1 MVIPLISLILLC
13 PLAAFAIFGL
23 LSLAKLRFPR
33 QDYLSTAAMLIGLVC
48 SLLLLQEVVPEP
60 APHTVEW
67 ISLGSVTFSMGF
79 YLDSVTAI
87 MLIVVTLVSS
97 LVHIFS
103 IGYMHGDAR
112 YPRFFAFLSLFSFSM
127 LFLVV
132 SDNLLG
138 IYIGWELV
146 GLCSYLL
153 IGFWFEKD
161 SAANACK
168 KAFLTTRVGDI
179 GMFIGMMMLFT
190 KFRTLSL
197 YGEGGIFAL
206 AASLTTGDMVWL
218 SIAGVLIFCGAIGKS
233 AQVPLHTW
241 LPDAMEGPT
250 PVSALIHA
258 ATMVAAGVYLTARM
272 FPILTETSSLV
283 IAYVGGIT
291 ALIAATIAIVRFD
304 IKRVL
309 AYSTISQLGY
319 MMLGIGAGSYVAG
332 LFHLTTHAF
341 FKALLFLG
349 SGSVI
354 HAFHAM
360 HAHHSGDEHASHDSG
375 HEHGD
380 HGVADGVAG
389 APQSGETTLS
399 GSDIP
404 ADQDM
409 RNMGG
414 LRRKMPIT
422 FATMLIAT
430 LSISGVPFIFSGF
443 WSKDAILGGVL
454 ERAME
459 WGSVHHYILFGI
471 ALFAAGITAFYMFRL
486 IFMTFFGEP
495 RNQEMHDMAHES
507 PKVMTVPLIVLAL
520 LSFPVVNILWFNDA
534 YVTPPAQ
541 PHLHAP
547 QHAGIIDD
555 SIVTETQQREK
566 VAGAPQSGE
575 TTLFAFGFSK
585 APTSFFGISE
595 AVAAEEGEHD
605 THAEEGHHSPA
616 HKIAMVLSIC
626 VAGLGILFSWLFY
639 HKRTLS
645 AESVATSFRPLYNLF
660 WHKYYFDEFY
670 NGVLVALTV
679 WKARLFAQFDGS
691 VVDGIVNGVGRLTRD
706 ILAAF
711 IGFFDNRVVDGTVN
725 RVAQVTWAVG
735 GRIRRI
741 QTGAIQTYLFV
752 VLAGIVLLILIFRA
766 L

>member
-1 MVIPLISLILLC
+1 MVVPLISIILLC

-23 LSLAKLRFPR
+23 LGLANKRFPR
-33 QDYLSTAAMLIGLVC
+33 QDYLSTAAMLIALAC
-48 SLLLLQEVVPEP
+48 SFLLLREVVPSPE
-60 APHTVEW
+60 AHTVDW
-67 ISLGSVTFSMGF
+67 LSLGGVTFSMGF
-79 YLDSVTAI
+79 YLDSVTVI

-103 IGYMHGDAR
+103 MGYMHGDPR
-112 YPRFFAFLSLFSFSM
+112 YPRFFAYLSLFSFSM

-168 KAFLTTRVGDI
+168 KAFLTTRVGDV

-197 YGEGGIFAL
+197 YGEGGIFSL
-206 AASLTTGDMVWL
+206 AAAQLTTGDMVWL

-233 AQVPLHTW
+233 AQMPLHTW

-291 ALIAATIAIVRFD
+291 ALVAATIAIVRFD

-319 MMLGIGAGSYVAG
+319 MMLAIGAGSYVAG

-360 HAHHSGDEHASHDSG
+360 HHAHDDAHEHAHNDNNT
-375 HEHGD
+375 HEHE
-380 HGVADGVAG
+380 H
-389 APQSGETTLS
+389 SEEHIL
-399 GSDIP
+399 GSEIP
-404 ADQDM
+404 PDQDM

-414 LRRKMPIT
+414 LRHKMPIT
-422 FATMLIAT
+422 FITMLIAT

-443 WSKDAILGGVL
+443 WSKDKILAGVL
-454 ERAME
+454 GRAME
-459 WGSVHHYILFGI
+459 WNSAHHYILFII
-471 ALFAAGITAFYMFRL
+471 ALSAAGITAFYMFRL

-507 PKVMTVPLIVLAL
+507 PRSMTVPLIVLAI
-520 LSFPVVNILWFNDA
+520 LSFPIVNTLWFNKD
-534 YVTPPAQ
+534 YVKPPPQ

-547 QHAGIIDD
+547 QHAYISPDGNTGGKGYTV
-555 SIVTETQQREK
+555 S
-566 VAGAPQSGE
+566 
-575 TTLFAFGFSK
+575 LFGV
-585 APTSFFGISE
+585 SE
-595 AVAAEEGEHD
+595 AVAAEEEGGHSTD
-605 THAEEGHHSPA
+605 GTHGDDGHHGHGPA
-616 HKIAMVLSIC
+616 HTIAMVLSII
-626 VAGLGILFSWLFY
+626 VAGLGISLSWLFY
-639 HKRTLS
+639 HRRTLS
-645 AESVATSFRPLYNLF
+645 AESVATTCRPLYNLF

-670 NGVLVALTV
+670 DGVLVALTV

-691 VVDGIVNGVGRLTRD
+691 VVDGIVNGVGFVTRD
-706 ILAAF
+706 LLAAF
-711 IGFFDNRVVDGTVN
+711 TGAFDNRVVDGIVN
-725 RVAQVTWAVG
+725 RVAQVTWAIG

-752 VLAGIVLLILIFRA
+752 VLAGIVLIILIFRA

>member
-1 MVIPLISLILLC
+1 MTVPLISILLLC

-23 LSLAKLRFPR
+23 MSLAKRRVPR
-33 QDYLSTAAMLIGLVC
+33 QDYISTAAMLIALVC
-48 SLLLLQEVVPEP
+48 SLLLWQQVIPEP
-60 APHTVEW
+60 EAHTVEW
-67 ISLGSVTFSMGF
+67 ISIGQVNFSMGF
-79 YLDSVTAI
+79 YFDSVTAI

-103 IGYMHGDAR
+103 MGYMHGDPR
-112 YPRFFAFLSLFSFSM
+112 YPRFFAYLSLFSFSM

-190 KFRTLSL
+190 KFNTLAL
-197 YGEGGIFAL
+197 HGDNGIFGL
-206 AASLTTGDMVWL
+206 AATQLTTADMVWL

-283 IAYVGGIT
+283 IAYIGGIT

-319 MMLGIGAGSYVAG
+319 MMLGIGVGSYVAG

-360 HAHHSGDEHASHDSG
+360 HAHNHNHEHEHAHNESA
-375 HEHGD
+375 HEHRD
-380 HGVADGVAG
+380 THEHNNHELAYEHGA
-389 APQSGETTLS
+389 
-399 GSDIP
+399 DIP
-404 ADQDM
+404 PDQDM

-414 LRRKMPIT
+414 LRHKMPIT
-422 FATMLIAT
+422 FVTMLIAT
-430 LSISGVPFIFSGF
+430 LSISGVPFLFSGF

-454 ERAME
+454 DRAMA
-459 WGSVHHYILFGI
+459 WNSVHHYILFGI

-495 RNQEMHDMAHES
+495 RNQQMHDMAHES
-507 PKVMTVPLIVLAL
+507 PKTMTVPLIVLAL
-520 LSFPVVNILWFNDA
+520 LSFPVVNTLWFNAD
-534 YVTPPAQ
+534 YVKVPPQ
-541 PHLHAP
+541 PHLHQPA
-547 QHAGIIDD
+547 HAHLHRIPTHENNTKG
-555 SIVTETQQREK
+555 T
-566 VAGAPQSGE
+566 
-575 TTLFAFGFSK
+575 FA
-585 APTSFFGISE
+585 FFGISE
-595 AVAAEEGEHD
+595 AVAAEEEGAHD
-605 THAEEGHHSPA
+605 THADNAHHGHSPA
-616 HKIAMVLSIC
+616 HTIAMVLSIC
-626 VAGLGILFSWLFY
+626 VAALGIFLSWLFY
-639 HKRTLS
+639 QKQRLS
-645 AESVATSFRPLYNLF
+645 AETVANTFRPVYNLF
-660 WHKYYFDEFY
+660 WNKYYFDEFY
-670 NGVLVALTV
+670 DGVLVALTV
-679 WKARLFAQFDGS
+679 WKSRLFAQFDGS
-691 VVDGIVNGVGRLTRD
+691 IVDGIVNGVGLVTRD

-711 IGFFDNRVVDGTVN
+711 TGFFDNRVVDGIVN
-725 RVAQVTWAVG
+725 RIAQVTWAVG

-741 QTGAIQTYLFV
+741 QTGAIQTYLIV
-752 VLAGIVLLILIFRA
+752 VLAGIVVLILVFRA

>member
-1 MVIPLISLILLC
+1 MVVPLISLILLC

-23 LSLAKLRFPR
+23 LGLANRRFPR
-33 QDYLSTAAMLIGLVC
+33 QDYLSTAAMLVGLAC
-48 SLLLLQEVVPEP
+48 SFLLLREVVPSPE
-60 APHTVEW
+60 AHTVNW
-67 ISLGSVTFSMGF
+67 ISLGGITFSMGF
-79 YLDSVTAI
+79 YLDSVTVI

-103 IGYMHGDAR
+103 MGYMHGDPR
-112 YPRFFAFLSLFSFSM
+112 YPRFFAYLSLFSFSM

-168 KAFLTTRVGDI
+168 KAFLTTRVGDV

-190 KFRTLSL
+190 KFKTLSL

-206 AASLTTGDMVWL
+206 AANLNTGDMVWL

-233 AQVPLHTW
+233 AQMPLHTW

-291 ALIAATIAIVRFD
+291 ALVAATIAIVRFD

-319 MMLGIGAGSYVAG
+319 MMLAIGAGSYVAG

-360 HAHHSGDEHASHDSG
+360 HAHAHDDEHDHA
-375 HEHGD
+375 HEHGED
-380 HGVADGVAG
+380 PDQGH
-389 APQSGETTLS
+389 SL
-399 GSDIP
+399 GSEIP
-404 ADQDM
+404 PDQDM

-414 LRRKMPIT
+414 LRHKMPIT
-422 FATMLIAT
+422 FITMLIAT

-443 WSKDAILGGVL
+443 WSKDAILAGVL
-454 ERAME
+454 GRAME
-459 WGSVHHYILFGI
+459 WSSVHHYILFI
-471 ALFAAGITAFYMFRL
+471 MALSAAGITAFYMFRL

-495 RNQEMHDMAHES
+495 RNQEMHNMAHES
-507 PKVMTVPLIVLAL
+507 PKSMTVPLLILAALSLPIV
-520 LSFPVVNILWFNDA
+520 NTLWFNSD
-534 YVTPPAQ
+534 YVKPPAQ

-547 QHAGIIDD
+547 QHAYLAPDSKTGEKGIAL
-555 SIVTETQQREK
+555 S
-566 VAGAPQSGE
+566 
-575 TTLFAFGFSK
+575 LFGV
-585 APTSFFGISE
+585 SE
-595 AVAAEEGEHD
+595 AVAAEEDGGHD
-605 THAEEGHHSPA
+605 THADAGHHGPA
-616 HKIAMVLSIC
+616 HTIAMILSIC
-626 VAGLGILFSWLFY
+626 VAGLGIFLSWLFY
-639 HKRTLS
+639 HRRTLS
-645 AESVATSFRPLYNLF
+645 AESVATTCRPVYNLF

-670 NGVLVALTV
+670 DGVLVALTV

-691 VVDGIVNGVGRLTRD
+691 VVDGIVNGVGVVTRD

-711 IGFFDNRVVDGTVN
+711 VGLFDNYVVDGMVN
-725 RVAQVTWAVG
+725 RVAKVTWALG

-752 VLAGIVLLILIFRA
+752 VTGRDCVVNLNFPGFVRKDFSWYCFTNCSRFLYP
-766 L
+766 

>member
-1 MVIPLISLILLC
+1 MIVSLISIILLC

-23 LSLAKLRFPR
+23 LGLANRRFPR
-33 QDYLSTAAMLIGLVC
+33 QDYLSTAAMLIALAC
-48 SLLLLQEVVPEP
+48 SFLLLREVVPSPE
-60 APHTVEW
+60 AHTVDW
-67 ISLGSVTFSMGF
+67 LSLGGITFSMGF
-79 YLDSVTAI
+79 YLDSVTVI

-103 IGYMHGDAR
+103 MGYMHGDPR
-112 YPRFFAFLSLFSFSM
+112 YPRFFAYLSLFSFSM

-168 KAFLTTRVGDI
+168 KAFLTTRVGDV

-190 KFRTLSL
+190 KFDTLSL
-197 YGEGGIFAL
+197 YGEGGIFAQ
-206 AASLTTGDMVWL
+206 AAAQLSTADMVWL

-233 AQVPLHTW
+233 AQMPLHTW

-291 ALIAATIAIVRFD
+291 ALVAATIAIVRFD

-319 MMLGIGAGSYVAG
+319 MMLAIGAGSYVAG

-360 HAHHSGDEHASHDSG
+360 HAHGHDEEHEHA
-375 HEHGD
+375 HEHE
-380 HGVADGVAG
+380 HNEAHI
-389 APQSGETTLS
+389 L
-399 GSDIP
+399 GSEIP
-404 ADQDM
+404 PDQDM

-414 LRRKMPIT
+414 LRHKMPIT
-422 FATMLIAT
+422 FVTMLIAT

-454 ERAME
+454 GRAME
-459 WGSVHHYILFGI
+459 WNSVHHYILFI
-471 ALFAAGITAFYMFRL
+471 MALSAAGITAFYMFRL

-507 PKVMTVPLIVLAL
+507 PKSMTVPLLILAA
-520 LSFPVVNILWFNDA
+520 LSLPVVNILWFNET
-534 YVTPPAQ
+534 YVKPPPQ

-547 QHAGIIDD
+547 QHAYVSPD
-555 SIVTETQQREK
+555 SNTGGKGYTV
-566 VAGAPQSGE
+566 S
-575 TTLFAFGFSK
+575 LFGV
-585 APTSFFGISE
+585 SE
-595 AVAAEEGEHD
+595 AAAAEEEGGHD
-605 THAEEGHHSPA
+605 TEGAHGDDGHHGHGPA
-616 HKIAMVLSIC
+616 HMIAMVLSIC
-626 VAGLGILFSWLFY
+626 VAGLGIFFSWLFY
-639 HKRTLS
+639 HRRTLS
-645 AESVATSFRPLYNLF
+645 AESVATTFRPIYNLF

-670 NGVLVALTV
+670 DGVLVALTV
-679 WKARLFAQFDGS
+679 WKSRLFAQFDGS
-691 VVDGIVNGVGRLTRD
+691 VVDGIVNGVGVGTRD
-706 ILAAF
+706 FLAAF
-711 IGFFDNRVVDGTVN
+711 VGLFDNRVVDGLVN

-735 GRIRRI
+735 GRVRRI

-752 VLAGIVLLILIFRA
+752 VLAGIVLLILIFRV

>member
-1 MVIPLISLILLC
+1 MVVPLISLILLC
-13 PLAAFAIFGL
+13 PLAAFAIFALLGL
-23 LSLAKLRFPR
+23 GNRSFPR

-48 SLLLLQEVVPEP
+48 SLLLLREVVPDP
-60 APHTVEW
+60 VPHTVKW
-67 ISLGSVTFSMGF
+67 ISLGGVTFSMGF
-79 YLDSVTAI
+79 YLDSVTVI

-103 IGYMHGDAR
+103 MGYMHGDPR
-112 YPRFFAFLSLFSFSM
+112 YPRFFAYLSLFSFSM

-161 SAANACK
+161 SAADACK
-168 KAFLTTRVGDI
+168 KAFLTTRVGDV
-179 GMFIGMMMLFT
+179 GMFIGIMMLFT
-190 KFRTLSL
+190 KFKTLSL
-197 YGEGGIFAL
+197 YGEGGIFTL
-206 AASLTTGDMVWL
+206 AASLNTGDMVWL

-283 IAYVGGIT
+283 IAYIGGIT

-309 AYSTISQLGY
+309 AYSTVSQLGY

-360 HAHHSGDEHASHDSG
+360 HAHGHDDEHDHAHDD
-375 HEHGD
+375 HDAHGNQD
-380 HGVADGVAG
+380 LVHAHG
-389 APQSGETTLS
+389 SE
-399 GSDIP
+399 IP
-404 ADQDM
+404 PDQDM

-414 LRRKMPIT
+414 LRHKMPIT
-422 FATMLIAT
+422 FVTMLIAT
-430 LSISGVPFIFSGF
+430 LSISGVPFVFSGF

-454 ERAME
+454 GRAME
-459 WGSVHHYILFGI
+459 WNSVHHYLLFTI
-471 ALFAAGITAFYMFRL
+471 ALCAAGITAFYMFRL

-507 PKVMTVPLIVLAL
+507 PKSMTVPLLILAVLSL
-520 LSFPVVNILWFNDA
+520 PIVNILWFNED
-534 YVTPPAQ
+534 YVKPPEQ

-547 QHAGIIDD
+547 QHAHVSPDSKTDKSGI
-555 SIVTETQQREK
+555 
-566 VAGAPQSGE
+566 
-575 TTLFAFGFSK
+575 TLSLFGV
-585 APTSFFGISE
+585 SE
-595 AVAAEEGEHD
+595 AVAAEESGHD
-605 THAEEGHHSPA
+605 THGTHADDGHHGHHGPA
-616 HKIAMVLSIC
+616 HAIAMVLSIL
-626 VAGLGILFSWLFY
+626 VAGLGILLSWMFY
-639 HKRTLS
+639 HRRSLS
-645 AESVATSFRPLYNLF
+645 AESVATTFRPLYNLF

-670 NGVLVALTV
+670 DGVLVALTV
-679 WKARLFAQFDGS
+679 WKARLFAQFDGTI
-691 VVDGIVNGVGRLTRD
+691 VDGIVNGVGTVTRD
-706 ILAAF
+706 FLAVF
-711 IGFFDNRVVDGTVN
+711 IGIFDNRVVDGLVN
-725 RVAQVTWAVG
+725 RVAEVTWAIG
-735 GRIRRI
+735 GRVRRI

-752 VLAGIVLLILIFRA
+752 VLAGIVLLILIFRV

>member
-1 MVIPLISLILLC
+1 MIVPLISIILLC

-23 LSLAKLRFPR
+23 LGLANRRFPR
-33 QDYLSTAAMLIGLVC
+33 QDYLSTAAMLIALAC
-48 SLLLLQEVVPEP
+48 SFLLLREVVPSPE
-60 APHTVEW
+60 AHTVDW
-67 ISLGSVTFSMGF
+67 LSLGGVTFSMGF
-79 YLDSVTAI
+79 YLDSVTVI

-103 IGYMHGDAR
+103 MGYMHGDPR
-112 YPRFFAFLSLFSFSM
+112 YPRFFAYLSLFSFSM

-168 KAFLTTRVGDI
+168 KAFLTTRVGDV
-179 GMFIGMMMLFT
+179 GMFIGMMMLF
-190 KFRTLSL
+190 KQFKTLSL
-197 YGEGGIFAL
+197 YGDGGIFTLITNPEYFIADT
-206 AASLTTGDMVWL
+206 SGIVWL

-233 AQVPLHTW
+233 AQMPLHTW

-291 ALIAATIAIVRFD
+291 ALVAATIAIVRFD

-319 MMLGIGAGSYVAG
+319 MMLAIGVGSYVAG

-360 HAHHSGDEHASHDSG
+360 HAHAHDDEHD
-375 HEHGD
+375 HEH
-380 HGVADGVAG
+380 ADGEEHILG
-389 APQSGETTLS
+389 AE
-399 GSDIP
+399 IP
-404 ADQDM
+404 PDQDM

-414 LRRKMPIT
+414 LRHKMPIT
-422 FATMLIAT
+422 FITMLIAT

-454 ERAME
+454 GRAME
-459 WGSVHHYILFGI
+459 WSSVHHYILFGM
-471 ALFAAGITAFYMFRL
+471 ALLAAGITAFYMFRL

-507 PKVMTVPLIVLAL
+507 PKSMTVPLLILAVLSL
-520 LSFPVVNILWFNDA
+520 PIVNILWFNED
-534 YVTPPAQ
+534 YVEPPPQ

-547 QHAGIIDD
+547 QHAYISPD
-555 SIVTETQQREK
+555 SNTGGKGYTV
-566 VAGAPQSGE
+566 S
-575 TTLFAFGFSK
+575 LFGV
-585 APTSFFGISE
+585 SE
-595 AVAAEEGEHD
+595 AVAAEEEGGHGTD
-605 THAEEGHHSPA
+605 GAHADDGHHGHHGPA
-616 HKIAMVLSIC
+616 HTIAMVLSIC
-626 VAGLGILFSWLFY
+626 VAGLGIFLSWLFY
-639 HKRTLS
+639 HRRTLS
-645 AESVATSFRPLYNLF
+645 AESVATTYRPLYNLF

-670 NGVLVALTV
+670 DGVLVALTV

-691 VVDGIVNGVGRLTRD
+691 VVDGIVNGVGFVTRD
-706 ILAAF
+706 LLAAF
-711 IGFFDNRVVDGTVN
+711 TGAFDNRVVDGIVN

>member
-1 MVIPLISLILLC
+1 MIVPLISIILLA
-13 PLAAFAIFGL
+13 PLTAFAIYAL
-23 LSLAKLRFPR
+23 LGLAKQGIPR
-33 QDYLSTAAMLIGLVC
+33 QDIISTIAMLVAFIC
-48 SLLLLQEVVPEP
+48 SILLLWQVVPNPEP
-60 APHTVEW
+60 LTIDW
-67 ISLGSVTFSMGF
+67 ISLGSITFSMGF
-79 YLDSVTAI
+79 YLDSVTVI
-87 MLIVVTLVSS
+87 MLLVVTLVSS

-103 IGYMHGDAR
+103 IGYMHGDPR

-168 KAFLTTRVGDI
+168 KAFLTTRVGDV
-179 GMFIGMMMLFT
+179 GMFVGMMMLFT
-190 KFRTLSL
+190 RFNTLSL
-197 YGEGGIFAL
+197 HDGANVGIFTL
-206 AASLTTGDMVWL
+206 VEGLSGTGDMIWL
-218 SIAGVLIFCGAIGKS
+218 SIAGILIFCGAVGKS

-272 FPILTETSSLV
+272 FPILTPSSSLV

-291 ALIAATIAIVRFD
+291 AIVAATIAIVRFD

-309 AYSTISQLGY
+309 AYSTVSQLGF
-319 MMLGIGAGSYVAG
+319 MMLAIGAGSYVAG

-360 HAHHSGDEHASHDSG
+360 HHSHHDEEHAEDGEHAHDDHSLV
-375 HEHGD
+375 HEHG
-380 HGVADGVAG
+380 
-389 APQSGETTLS
+389 SE
-399 GSDIP
+399 IP
-404 ADQDM
+404 PDQDM

-414 LRRKMPIT
+414 LRRKMPFT

-430 LSISGVPFIFSGF
+430 LSISGVPFLFSGF
-443 WSKDAILGGVL
+443 WSKDKILGGVL

-459 WGSVHHYILFGI
+459 WNSIHHYILFVV
-471 ALFAAGITAFYMFRL
+471 ALIAAGITAFYMFRL

-495 RNQEMHDMAHES
+495 KNQEMHEMAHES
-507 PKVMTVPLIVLAL
+507 PWVMIVPLLVLAV
-520 LSFPVVNILWFNDA
+520 LSFPVVNHIWFDKD
-534 YVTPPAQ
+534 YIIPPHQHHIHDPEHAQ
-541 PHLHAP
+541 VIPNSKT
-547 QHAGIIDD
+547 GN
-555 SIVTETQQREK
+555 TEF
-566 VAGAPQSGE
+566 S
-575 TTLFAFGFSK
+575 LAFLGV
-585 APTSFFGISE
+585 SE
-595 AVAAEEGEHD
+595 AVAAEGEEDGHSAD
-605 THAEEGHHSPA
+605 AHHAHSPA
-616 HKIAMVLSIC
+616 HTIAMILSII
-626 VAGLGILFSWLFY
+626 VAGLGILLSWLFY
-639 HKRTLS
+639 HKRRFS
-645 AESVATSFRPLYNLF
+645 AEAVSTTFRPVYNLF
-660 WHKYYFDEFY
+660 WNKYYFDEFY
-670 NGVLVALTV
+670 DGVLVALTV
-679 WKARLFAQFDGS
+679 WKSRLFAQFDGT
-691 VVDGIVNGVGRLTRD
+691 VVDGIVNGVSTVTRD
-706 ILAAF
+706 VFAAF
-711 IGFFDNRVVDGTVN
+711 TGFFDNSVVDGIVN
-725 RVAQVTWAVG
+725 RIAEVIWAFG
-735 GRIRRI
+735 GRIRRL

-752 VLAGIVLLILIFRA
+752 VVGGIVLIILIFRV

>member
-1 MVIPLISLILLC
+1 MVVLISIILLA
-13 PLAAFAIFGL
+13 PLTAFAVYALLGLANKGNPRQDVLSTFAMLAAFICSIL
-23 LSLAKLRFPR
+23 LFWQIDPKP
-33 QDYLSTAAMLIGLVC
+33 
-48 SLLLLQEVVPEP
+48 VPL
-60 APHTVEW
+60 TIDW
-67 ISLGSVTFSMGF
+67 ISLGSITFSMGF
-79 YLDSVTAI
+79 YLDSVTVI

-103 IGYMHGDAR
+103 MGYMHGDPR

-168 KAFLTTRVGDI
+168 KAFLTTRVGDV
-179 GMFIGMMMLFT
+179 GMFVGMMMLFT
-190 KFRTLSL
+190 KFKTLSL
-197 YGEGGIFAL
+197 YDGANAGIFTL
-206 AASLTTGDMVWL
+206 VEGLSGTGDMLWL
-218 SIAGVLIFCGAIGKS
+218 SVAGILIFCGAVGKS

-272 FPILTETSSLV
+272 FPILTTSSSLV

-291 ALIAATIAIVRFD
+291 AIVAATIAIVRFD

-309 AYSTISQLGY
+309 AYSTVSQLGF
-319 MMLGIGAGSYVAG
+319 MMLAIGAGSYVAG

-360 HAHHSGDEHASHDSG
+360 HTHHDEEHTDDANHEHDDHSLV
-375 HEHGD
+375 HEHG
-380 HGVADGVAG
+380 
-389 APQSGETTLS
+389 SE
-399 GSDIP
+399 IP
-404 ADQDM
+404 PDQDM

-414 LRRKMPIT
+414 LRRKMPFT
-422 FATMLIAT
+422 FITMLIAT

-443 WSKDAILGGVL
+443 WSKDKILGGVL

-459 WGSVHHYILFGI
+459 WNSIHHYILFVI
-471 ALFAAGITAFYMFRL
+471 ALIAAGITAFYMFRL

-495 RNQEMHDMAHES
+495 KNQEMHEMAHES
-507 PKVMTVPLIVLAL
+507 PWVMTVPLLVLAF
-520 LSFPVVNILWFNDA
+520 LSFPVVNHLWFNKDF
-534 YVTPPAQ
+534 VKPPMQ
-541 PHLHAP
+541 HHIHAP
-547 QHAGIIDD
+547 EHAQVLPD
-555 SIVTETQQREK
+555 SKTHNTEF
-566 VAGAPQSGE
+566 S
-575 TTLFAFGFSK
+575 LAFLGV
-585 APTSFFGISE
+585 SE
-595 AVAAEEGEHD
+595 ANAAEGEENGHD
-605 THAEEGHHSPA
+605 SAHGADGHHGHSPA
-616 HKIAMVLSIC
+616 HTIAMILSII
-626 VAGLGILFSWLFY
+626 VAGFGILLSWLFY
-639 HKRTLS
+639 HKRRLS
-645 AESVATSFRPLYNLF
+645 AEAVSTTFRPVYNLF
-660 WHKYYFDEFY
+660 WNKYYFDEFY
-670 NGVLVALTV
+670 DGVLVALTV
-679 WKARLFAQFDGS
+679 WKSRLYAQFDGS
-691 VVDGIVNGVGRLTRD
+691 VVDGIVNGVGTVTRD
-706 ILAAF
+706 VFAAF
-711 IGFFDNRVVDGTVN
+711 TGFFDNSVVDGIVN
-725 RVAQVTWAVG
+725 RIAEVTWTIG

-752 VLAGIVLLILIFRA
+752 VIGGIVLIILIFRV

>member
-1 MVIPLISLILLC
+1 MVVPLISIILLC

-23 LSLAKLRFPR
+23 LGLANKRFPR
-33 QDYLSTAAMLIGLVC
+33 QDYLSTAAMLIALAC
-48 SLLLLQEVVPEP
+48 SFLLLREVVPSPE
-60 APHTVEW
+60 AHTVDW
-67 ISLGSVTFSMGF
+67 LSLGGVTFSMGF
-79 YLDSVTAI
+79 YLDSVTVI

-103 IGYMHGDAR
+103 MGYMHGDPR
-112 YPRFFAFLSLFSFSM
+112 YPRFFAYLSLFSFSM

-168 KAFLTTRVGDI
+168 KAFLTTRVGDV
-179 GMFIGMMMLFT
+179 GMFIGMMMLF
-190 KFRTLSL
+190 KQFGTLSL
-197 YGEGGIFAL
+197 YGDAGIFAE
-206 AASLTTGDMVWL
+206 AADLNTGDMMWL

-233 AQVPLHTW
+233 AQMPLHTW

-291 ALIAATIAIVRFD
+291 ALVAATIAIVRFD

-319 MMLGIGAGSYVAG
+319 MMLAIGAGSYVAG

-360 HAHHSGDEHASHDSG
+360 HHAHDDEHEHAHE
-375 HEHGD
+375 HEHGEE
-380 HGVADGVAG
+380 HI
-389 APQSGETTLS
+389 L
-399 GSDIP
+399 GSEIP
-404 ADQDM
+404 PDQDM

-414 LRRKMPIT
+414 LRHKMPIT
-422 FATMLIAT
+422 FITMLIAT

-443 WSKDAILGGVL
+443 WSKDKILAGVL
-454 ERAME
+454 GRAME
-459 WGSVHHYILFGI
+459 WNSAHHYILFII
-471 ALFAAGITAFYMFRL
+471 ALSAAGITAFYMFRL

-507 PKVMTVPLIVLAL
+507 PRSMTVPLIVLAI
-520 LSFPVVNILWFNDA
+520 LSFPVVNTLWFNKD
-534 YVTPPAQ
+534 YVKPPPQ

-547 QHAGIIDD
+547 QHAYLSPDSKTGGHGIAL
-555 SIVTETQQREK
+555 S
-566 VAGAPQSGE
+566 
-575 TTLFAFGFSK
+575 LFGV
-585 APTSFFGISE
+585 SE
-595 AVAAEEGEHD
+595 AVAAEEEGGHGTD
-605 THAEEGHHSPA
+605 GTHADDGHHGHGPA
-616 HKIAMVLSIC
+616 HTIAMVLSII
-626 VAGLGILFSWLFY
+626 VAGLGILLSWLFY
-639 HKRTLS
+639 HRRTLS
-645 AESVATSFRPLYNLF
+645 PESVATTCRPLYNLF

-670 NGVLVALTV
+670 DGVLVALTV

-691 VVDGIVNGVGRLTRD
+691 VVDGIVNGVGFVTRD
-706 ILAAF
+706 LLAAF
-711 IGFFDNRVVDGTVN
+711 TGAFDNRVVDGIVN
-725 RVAQVTWAVG
+725 RVAQITWAVG

>member
-1 MVIPLISLILLC
+1 MVVSLISIILLC

-23 LSLAKLRFPR
+23 LGLANRRFPR
-33 QDYLSTAAMLIGLVC
+33 QDYLSTAAMLIALAC
-48 SLLLLQEVVPEP
+48 SFLLLREVVPSPE
-60 APHTVEW
+60 AHTVDW
-67 ISLGSVTFSMGF
+67 LSLGGVTFSMGF
-79 YLDSVTAI
+79 YLDSVTVI

-103 IGYMHGDAR
+103 MGYMHGDPR
-112 YPRFFAFLSLFSFSM
+112 YPRFFAYLSLFSFSM

-168 KAFLTTRVGDI
+168 KAFLTTRVGDV
-179 GMFIGMMMLFT
+179 GMFVGMMMLFT
-190 KFRTLSL
+190 KFKTLSL
-197 YGEGGIFAL
+197 YGEGGIFTLVANL
-206 AASLTTGDMVWL
+206 NTGDMVWL

-233 AQVPLHTW
+233 AQMPLHTW

-291 ALIAATIAIVRFD
+291 ALVAATIAIVRFD

-319 MMLGIGAGSYVAG
+319 MMLAIGAGSYVAG

-354 HAFHAM
+354 HTFHAM
-360 HAHHSGDEHASHDSG
+360 HAHAHDDEHDHSHAHGDDDTHAHE

-380 HGVADGVAG
+380 HDAHAHEHGEDSDSGHILG
-389 APQSGETTLS
+389 AE
-399 GSDIP
+399 IP
-404 ADQDM
+404 PDQDM

-414 LRRKMPIT
+414 LRHKMPIT
-422 FATMLIAT
+422 FITMLIAT

-454 ERAME
+454 GRAME
-459 WGSVHHYILFGI
+459 WNSVHHYILFI
-471 ALFAAGITAFYMFRL
+471 MALSAAGITAFYMFRL

-507 PKVMTVPLIVLAL
+507 PKSMTVPLLILAA
-520 LSFPVVNILWFNDA
+520 LSLPVVNILWFNEA
-534 YVTPPAQ
+534 YVKPPPQ

-547 QHAGIIDD
+547 QHAYVSPD
-555 SIVTETQQREK
+555 SNTDGKGYTV
-566 VAGAPQSGE
+566 S
-575 TTLFAFGFSK
+575 LFGV
-585 APTSFFGISE
+585 SE
-595 AVAAEEGEHD
+595 AVAAEEEGGHGTD
-605 THAEEGHHSPA
+605 STHADDGHHGHGPA
-616 HKIAMVLSIC
+616 HTIAMVLSIC
-626 VAGLGILFSWLFY
+626 VAGLGIFLSWLFY
-639 HKRTLS
+639 HRRTLS
-645 AESVATSFRPLYNLF
+645 AESVTTTFRPVYNLF

-670 NGVLVALTV
+670 DGVLVALTV

-691 VVDGIVNGVGRLTRD
+691 VVDGIVNGVGVVTRD

-711 IGFFDNRVVDGTVN
+711 VGLFDNRVVDGLVN

-752 VLAGIVLLILIFRA
+752 VLAGIVLLILIFRV

>member
-1 MVIPLISLILLC
+1 MVVPLISLILLC
-13 PLAAFAIFGL
+13 PLAAFAFFGL
-23 LSLAKLRFPR
+23 LGLANKRFPR
-33 QDYLSTAAMLIGLVC
+33 QDYLSTAAMLIALAC
-48 SLLLLQEVVPEP
+48 SFLLLREVVPKPE
-60 APHTVEW
+60 PHTVDW
-67 ISLGSVTFSMGF
+67 LSLGGVTFSMGF
-79 YLDSVTAI
+79 YLDSVTVI

-103 IGYMHGDAR
+103 MGYMHGDPR
-112 YPRFFAFLSLFSFSM
+112 YPRFFAYLSLFSFSM

-168 KAFLTTRVGDI
+168 KAFLTTRVGDV

-190 KFRTLSL
+190 KFQTLSL

-206 AASLTTGDMVWL
+206 AANLNTGDMVWL

-233 AQVPLHTW
+233 AQMPLHTW

-272 FPILTETSSLV
+272 FPILTGTSSLV

-291 ALIAATIAIVRFD
+291 ALVAATIAIVRFD

-319 MMLGIGAGSYVAG
+319 MMLAIGSGSYVAG

-360 HAHHSGDEHASHDSG
+360 HAHSHDDEHDHEHADGDNDAHA
-375 HEHGD
+375 HEHGEE
-380 HGVADGVAG
+380 HI
-389 APQSGETTLS
+389 L
-399 GSDIP
+399 GSEIP
-404 ADQDM
+404 PDQDM

-414 LRRKMPIT
+414 LRHKMPIT
-422 FATMLIAT
+422 FVTMLIAT

-454 ERAME
+454 GRAME
-459 WGSVHHYILFGI
+459 WNSVHHYILFGM

-495 RNQEMHDMAHES
+495 RNQEMHEMAHES
-507 PKVMTVPLIVLAL
+507 PRSMTVPLLILAA
-520 LSFPVVNILWFNDA
+520 LSLPVVNILWFNET
-534 YVTPPAQ
+534 YVKPPPQ

-547 QHAGIIDD
+547 QHAYLSPD
-555 SIVTETQQREK
+555 SNMGGK
-566 VAGAPQSGE
+566 GY
-575 TTLFAFGFSK
+575 TLSLFGV
-585 APTSFFGISE
+585 SE
-595 AVAAEEGEHD
+595 AVAAEEEGGHGTD
-605 THAEEGHHSPA
+605 GTHADDAHHGHGPA
-616 HKIAMVLSIC
+616 HTIAMVLSIC
-626 VAGLGILFSWLFY
+626 VAGLGIFLSWLFY
-639 HKRTLS
+639 HRRTLS
-645 AESVATSFRPLYNLF
+645 AESVATTFRPLYNLF

-670 NGVLVALTV
+670 DGVLVALTV
-679 WKARLFAQFDGS
+679 WKARLLAQFDSS
-691 VVDGIVNGVGRLTRD
+691 VVDGIVNGVGFVTRD
-706 ILAAF
+706 VLAAF
-711 IGFFDNRVVDGTVN
+711 TGAFDNRVVDGIVN

-752 VLAGIVLLILIFRA
+752 VLAGIVLLILIFRV

>member
-1 MVIPLISLILLC
+1 MVVPLISLILLC
-13 PLAAFAIFGL
+13 PLAAFAVFGL
-23 LSLAKLRFPR
+23 LGLANRRFPR
-33 QDYLSTAAMLIGLVC
+33 QDYLSTAAMLIALAC
-48 SLLLLQEVVPEP
+48 SFLLLREVVPEP
-60 APHTVEW
+60 EAHTVNW
-67 ISLGSVTFSMGF
+67 VSLGSVTFSMGF

-103 IGYMHGDAR
+103 MGYMHGDPR
-112 YPRFFAFLSLFSFSM
+112 YPRFFAYLSLFSFSM

-168 KAFLTTRVGDI
+168 KAFLTTRVGDV

-190 KFRTLSL
+190 KFQTLSL

-206 AASLTTGDMVWL
+206 AASQLTTGDMVWL

-233 AQVPLHTW
+233 AQMPLHTW

-291 ALIAATIAIVRFD
+291 ALVAATIAIVRFD

-319 MMLGIGAGSYVAG
+319 MMLAIGAGSYVAG

-360 HAHHSGDEHASHDSG
+360 HAHGHDDEHAQ
-375 HEHGD
+375 EHGED
-380 HGVADGVAG
+380 PDTEHV
-389 APQSGETTLS
+389 L
-399 GSDIP
+399 GSEIP

-414 LRRKMPIT
+414 LRHKMPIT
-422 FATMLIAT
+422 FITMLIAT

-443 WSKDAILGGVL
+443 WSKDAVLAGVL
-454 ERAME
+454 GRAME
-459 WGSVHHYILFGI
+459 WNSVHHYILFI
-471 ALFAAGITAFYMFRL
+471 MALSAAGITAFYMFRL

-507 PKVMTVPLIVLAL
+507 PLSMTVPLLILAALSLPIVNT
-520 LSFPVVNILWFNDA
+520 FWFNAD
-534 YVTPPAQ
+534 YVKPPQQ

-547 QHAGIIDD
+547 THA
-555 SIVTETQQREK
+555 Q
-566 VAGAPQSGE
+566 VAPDTKTGGTGFALS
-575 TTLFAFGFSK
+575 LFGV
-585 APTSFFGISE
+585 SE
-595 AVAAEEGEHD
+595 AVAAEEDAGHGTQD
-605 THAEEGHHSPA
+605 AHADDGHHGHGPA
-616 HKIAMVLSIC
+616 HTIAMILSIC
-626 VAGLGILFSWLFY
+626 VAGLGILLSWLFY
-639 HKRTLS
+639 HRRTLS
-645 AESVATSFRPLYNLF
+645 AESVATTFRPVYNLF

-670 NGVLVALTV
+670 DGVLVALTV
-679 WKARLFAQFDGS
+679 WKARLFAQFDGT
-691 VVDGIVNGVGRLTRD
+691 VVDGIVNGVGVVTRD

-711 IGFFDNRVVDGTVN
+711 TGAFDNRVVDGIVN

-766 L
+766 F

>member
-1 MVIPLISLILLC
+1 MVVSLISLILLC
-13 PLAAFAIFGL
+13 PLAAFAVFGL
-23 LSLAKLRFPR
+23 LGLGKRRFPR
-33 QDYLSTAAMLIGLVC
+33 QDYLSTAAMLVGFVC
-48 SLLLLQEVVPEP
+48 SLLLLREVVPNPES
-60 APHTVEW
+60 HTVKW
-67 ISLGSVTFSMGF
+67 LSLGSITFSMGF

-87 MLIVVTLVSS
+87 MLLVVTLVSS

-103 IGYMHGDAR
+103 MGYMHGDPR
-112 YPRFFAFLSLFSFSM
+112 YPRFFAYLSLFSFSM

-161 SAANACK
+161 SAADACK
-168 KAFLTTRVGDI
+168 KAFLTTRVGDV

-190 KFRTLSL
+190 KFQTLSL
-197 YGEGGIFAL
+197 YGEGGIFTL
-206 AASLTTGDMVWL
+206 AAGLNAGDMAWL

-283 IAYVGGIT
+283 IAYIGGIT
-291 ALIAATIAIVRFD
+291 ALVAATIAIVRFD

-309 AYSTISQLGY
+309 AYSTVSQLGY

-360 HAHHSGDEHASHDSG
+360 HAHAHGDDAHDQAHEEHDT
-375 HEHGD
+375 HEHD
-380 HGVADGVAG
+380 DLVHAHG
-389 APQSGETTLS
+389 SE
-399 GSDIP
+399 IP
-404 ADQDM
+404 PDQDM

-414 LRRKMPIT
+414 LRHKMPIT
-422 FATMLIAT
+422 FLTMLIAT
-430 LSISGVPFIFSGF
+430 LSISGVPFVFSGF
-443 WSKDAILGGVL
+443 WSKDAILAGVL
-454 ERAME
+454 GRAME
-459 WGSVHHYILFGI
+459 WNSVHHYLLFGM

-507 PKVMTVPLIVLAL
+507 PLSMTVPLLILAVLSLPIV
-520 LSFPVVNILWFNDA
+520 NTLWFNED
-534 YVTPPAQ
+534 YVKPPEQ

-547 QHAGIIDD
+547 QHAQVSPD
-555 SIVTETQQREK
+555 
-566 VAGAPQSGE
+566 
-575 TTLFAFGFSK
+575 SK
-585 APTSFFGISE
+585 AGGSAFALSFLGVSE
-595 AVAAEEGEHD
+595 AVAAEEDGHD
-605 THAEEGHHSPA
+605 THAGEEHHGHGPA
-616 HKIAMVLSIC
+616 HTIAMVLSIF
-626 VAGLGILFSWLFY
+626 VAGLGILLSWLFY
-639 HKRTLS
+639 HRRSLS
-645 AESVATSFRPLYNLF
+645 AASVATTFRPLYNLF

-670 NGVLVALTV
+670 NGVLVAATV
-679 WKARLFAQFDGS
+679 WKSRVFAQFDGTI
-691 VVDGIVNGVGRLTRD
+691 VDGIVNGVGKVTRD

-711 IGFFDNRVVDGTVN
+711 VGIFDNRVVDGLVN
-725 RVAQVTWAVG
+725 RVAEVTWSIG

-752 VLAGIVLLILIFRA
+752 VLGGIVLLILIFRA

>member
-1 MVIPLISLILLC
+1 MVVSLISIILLC
-13 PLAAFAIFGL
+13 PLAAFAVFGL
-23 LSLAKLRFPR
+23 LGLANRRFPR
-33 QDYLSTAAMLIGLVC
+33 QDYLSTAAMLIALAC
-48 SLLLLQEVVPEP
+48 SFLLLREVVPSPE
-60 APHTVEW
+60 AHTVDW
-67 ISLGSVTFSMGF
+67 LSLGGVTFSMGF
-79 YLDSVTAI
+79 YLDSVTVI

-103 IGYMHGDAR
+103 MGYMYGDPR
-112 YPRFFAFLSLFSFSM
+112 YPRFFAYLSLFSFSM

-168 KAFLTTRVGDI
+168 KAFLTTRVGDV

-190 KFRTLSL
+190 KFQTLSL

-206 AASLTTGDMVWL
+206 AANLNTGDMMWL

-233 AQVPLHTW
+233 AQMPLHTW

-291 ALIAATIAIVRFD
+291 ALVAATIAIVRFD

-319 MMLGIGAGSYVAG
+319 MMLAIGAGSYVAG

-360 HAHHSGDEHASHDSG
+360 HAHAHDDEHE
-375 HEHGD
+375 HEHEHD
-380 HGVADGVAG
+380 EEHI
-389 APQSGETTLS
+389 L
-399 GSDIP
+399 GSEIP
-404 ADQDM
+404 PDQDM

-414 LRRKMPIT
+414 LRHKMPIT
-422 FATMLIAT
+422 FITMLIAT

-454 ERAME
+454 GRAME
-459 WGSVHHYILFGI
+459 WNSAHHYILFGM
-471 ALFAAGITAFYMFRL
+471 ALCAAGITAFYMFRL
-486 IFMTFFGEP
+486 VFMTFFGEP

-507 PKVMTVPLIVLAL
+507 PRSMTVPLLILAA
-520 LSFPVVNILWFNDA
+520 LSLPVVNILWFNDT
-534 YVTPPAQ
+534 YVKPPPQ

-547 QHAGIIDD
+547 QHAYISPD
-555 SIVTETQQREK
+555 SNIGGKGYTV
-566 VAGAPQSGE
+566 S
-575 TTLFAFGFSK
+575 LFGV
-585 APTSFFGISE
+585 SE
-595 AVAAEEGEHD
+595 AVAAEEEGGHGTD
-605 THAEEGHHSPA
+605 GTHADDGHHGHGPA
-616 HKIAMVLSIC
+616 HTIAMVLSIL
-626 VAGLGILFSWLFY
+626 VAGLGIFLSWLFY
-639 HKRTLS
+639 HRRTLS
-645 AESVATSFRPLYNLF
+645 AESVATTCRPLYNLF

-670 NGVLVALTV
+670 DGVLVALTV
-679 WKARLFAQFDGS
+679 WKARLFAQFDAS
-691 VVDGIVNGVGRLTRD
+691 VVDGIVNGVGVVTRD

-711 IGFFDNRVVDGTVN
+711 TGAFDNRVVDGIVN

>member
-1 MVIPLISLILLC
+1 MVVPLISIILLA
-13 PLAAFAIFGL
+13 PLAAFAIFALFG
-23 LSLAKLRFPR
+23 LAKRSFPR
-33 QDYLSTAAMLIGLVC
+33 QDILSTAAMLVALGC
-48 SLLLLQEVVPEP
+48 SLYLLTEVVPKP
-60 APHTVEW
+60 DPYTVEW

-79 YLDSVTAI
+79 YLDSVTVI

-103 IGYMHGDAR
+103 IGYMHGDPR

-168 KAFLTTRVGDI
+168 KAFLTTRVGDV
-179 GMFIGMMMLFT
+179 GMFIGMMMLFK
-190 KFRTLSL
+190 KFETLSL
-197 YGEGGIFAL
+197 HGTNGIFTLIADP
-206 AASLTTGDMVWL
+206 AKFTGDTSDIVWL
-218 SIAGVLIFCGAIGKS
+218 SGAGVLIFCGAVGKS

-272 FPILTETSSLV
+272 FPILTPSSSLV

-291 ALIAATIAIVRFD
+291 AIVAATIAIVRFD

-309 AYSTISQLGY
+309 AYSTVSQLGF
-319 MMLGIGAGSYVAG
+319 MMLALGAGSYVAG

-360 HAHHSGDEHASHDSG
+360 HAHHDEEHAEGNQHEHDDHG
-375 HEHGD
+375 LVHEHG
-380 HGVADGVAG
+380 
-389 APQSGETTLS
+389 SE
-399 GSDIP
+399 IP
-404 ADQDM
+404 PDQDM

-414 LRRKMPIT
+414 LRRKMPWT
-422 FATMLIAT
+422 FGTMLIAT

-443 WSKDAILGGVL
+443 WSKDKILAGVL
-454 ERAME
+454 GRAME
-459 WGSVHHYILFGI
+459 WNSVHHYILFAV
-471 ALFAAGITAFYMFRL
+471 ALVAAGITAFYMFRL

-495 RNQEMHDMAHES
+495 RNQEMHNMAHES
-507 PKVMTVPLIVLAL
+507 PWVMTVPLVILAI
-520 LSFPVVNILWFNDA
+520 LSFPVVNTIWFNKD
-534 YVTPPAQ
+534 YIKPPDQ
-541 PHLHAP
+541 HHVQAP
-547 QHAGIIDD
+547 QHADISPNNKTG
-555 SIVTETQQREK
+555 K
-566 VAGAPQSGE
+566 VD
-575 TTLFAFGFSK
+575 FGFSI
-585 APTSFFGISE
+585 FGISE
-595 AVAAEEGEHD
+595 AHAAEDESENADDAH
-605 THAEEGHHSPA
+605 HGHGPA
-616 HKIAMVLSIC
+616 HTIAMVLSII
-626 VAGLGILFSWLFY
+626 VAGLGILLSWLFY
-639 HKRTLS
+639 HKRRFS
-645 AESVATSFRPLYNLF
+645 AESVATTFRPVYTLF
-660 WHKYYFDEFY
+660 WNKYYFDEFY

-679 WKARLFAQFDGS
+679 WKSRLFAKFDLS
-691 VVDGIVNGVGRLTRD
+691 IIDGIVNGVATVTRAVF
-706 ILAAF
+706 AAF
-711 IGFFDNRVVDGTVN
+711 IGFFDNRVIDGIVN
-725 RVAQVTWAVG
+725 RVAKVIWSVG

-752 VLAGIVLLILIFRA
+752 VLGGIVLIILIFRV

>member
-1 MVIPLISLILLC
+1 MVVSLISLILLC
-13 PLAAFAIFGL
+13 PLAAFAVFGL
-23 LSLAKLRFPR
+23 LGLRKLRFPR
-33 QDYLSTAAMLIGLVC
+33 QDYLSTAAMLIAFVC
-48 SLLLLQEVVPEP
+48 SLLLLREVVPNPES
-60 APHTVEW
+60 HSVEW
-67 ISLGSVTFSMGF
+67 ITLGSVTFSMGF

-103 IGYMHGDAR
+103 MGYMHGDPR
-112 YPRFFAFLSLFSFSM
+112 YPRFFAYLSLFSFSM

-153 IGFWFEKD
+153 IGFWFEKN
-161 SAANACK
+161 SAADACK
-168 KAFLTTRVGDI
+168 KAFLTTRVGDV
-179 GMFIGMMMLFT
+179 GMFIGMMMLFA
-190 KFRTLSL
+190 KFKTLSL

-206 AASLTTGDMVWL
+206 SASALTSGDLAWL
-218 SIAGVLIFCGAIGKS
+218 SIAGVLIFCGAVGKS

-283 IAYVGGIT
+283 IAYIGGIT
-291 ALIAATIAIVRFD
+291 AIVAATIAIVRFD

-309 AYSTISQLGY
+309 AYSTVSQLGY
-319 MMLGIGAGSYVAG
+319 MMLGIGVGSYVAG

-360 HAHHSGDEHASHDSG
+360 HAHDHEEHEHEAHEHTDEHTDSAAV
-375 HEHGD
+375 H
-380 HGVADGVAG
+380 
-389 APQSGETTLS
+389 

-404 ADQDM
+404 PDQDM

-414 LRRKMPIT
+414 LRHKMPIT
-422 FATMLIAT
+422 FITMLIAT
-430 LSISGVPFIFSGF
+430 LSISGVPFVFSGF
-443 WSKDAILGGVL
+443 WSKDAILAGVL
-454 ERAME
+454 GRAMA
-459 WGSVHHYILFGI
+459 WNSVHHYLLFGI
-471 ALFAAGITAFYMFRL
+471 ALCAAGITAFYMFRL

-495 RNQEMHDMAHES
+495 RNQEMHAIAHES
-507 PKVMTVPLIVLAL
+507 PKSMTVPLLILAV
-520 LSFPVVNILWFNDA
+520 LSFPVVNTLWFNKD
-534 YVTPPAQ
+534 YVKPPAQ

-547 QHAGIIDD
+547 QHAAAASDNKGIAL
-555 SIVTETQQREK
+555 S
-566 VAGAPQSGE
+566 
-575 TTLFAFGFSK
+575 LFGV
-585 APTSFFGISE
+585 SE
-595 AVAAEEGEHD
+595 AVAAEENGD
-605 THAEEGHHSPA
+605 GHGDDGYHGHGPA
-616 HKIAMVLSIC
+616 HTIAMVLSIC
-626 VAGLGILFSWLFY
+626 VAGLGILLSWLFY
-639 HKRTLS
+639 HRRSLS
-645 AESVATSFRPLYNLF
+645 AEAVATACRPLYNLF

-670 NGVLVALTV
+670 NGVLVATTV
-679 WKARLFAQFDGS
+679 WKARLFSKFDGS
-691 VVDGIVNGVGRLTRD
+691 VVDGIVNGVGTTMRD
-706 ILAAF
+706 GLAQFTGAF
-711 IGFFDNRVVDGTVN
+711 DTHVVDGIVN
-725 RVAQVTWAVG
+725 RVARGTWAIG
-735 GRIRRI
+735 GRVRRL

>member
-1 MVIPLISLILLC
+1 MVVPLISIILLA
-13 PLAAFAIFGL
+13 PLTAFAIYALLGLAKQGFSRQDILSTIAMLAAFI
-23 LSLAKLRFPR
+23 
-33 QDYLSTAAMLIGLVC
+33 C
-48 SLLLLQEVVPEP
+48 SILLLWQVVPNP
-60 APHTVEW
+60 APHTIDW
-67 ISLGSVTFSMGF
+67 ISLGSITFSMGF
-79 YLDSVTAI
+79 YLDSVTVI

-103 IGYMHGDAR
+103 MGYMHGDPR

-168 KAFLTTRVGDI
+168 KAFLTTRVGDV
-179 GMFIGMMMLFT
+179 GMFVGMMMLFT
-190 KFRTLSL
+190 RFKTLSL
-197 YGEGGIFAL
+197 YDGADAGIF
-206 AASLTTGDMVWL
+206 SLVEGLSGTGDLVWL
-218 SIAGVLIFCGAIGKS
+218 SIAGVLIFCGAVGKS

-272 FPILTETSSLV
+272 FPILTTSSSLV

-291 ALIAATIAIVRFD
+291 AIVAATIAIVRFD

-309 AYSTISQLGY
+309 AYSTVSQLGF
-319 MMLGIGAGSYVAG
+319 MMLAIGAGSYVAG

-360 HAHHSGDEHASHDSG
+360 HSHHDEEHAEDGEHDHDDHSLV
-375 HEHGD
+375 HEHG
-380 HGVADGVAG
+380 
-389 APQSGETTLS
+389 SE
-399 GSDIP
+399 IP
-404 ADQDM
+404 PDQDM

-414 LRRKMPIT
+414 LRRKMPLT
-422 FATMLIAT
+422 FITMLIAT

-443 WSKDAILGGVL
+443 WSKDKILGGVL

-459 WGSVHHYILFGI
+459 WNSIHHYILFVV
-471 ALFAAGITAFYMFRL
+471 ALIAAGITAFYMFRL

-507 PKVMTVPLIVLAL
+507 PWVMIFPLLVLAF
-520 LSFPVVNILWFNDA
+520 LSIPIVNPLWFNKD
-534 YVTPPAQ
+534 YVKPPLQHHIHDPEHAQ
-541 PHLHAP
+541 VIP
-547 QHAGIIDD
+547 D
-555 SIVTETQQREK
+555 
-566 VAGAPQSGE
+566 
-575 TTLFAFGFSK
+575 SK
-585 APTSFFGISE
+585 ARNSEFSLAFLGVSE
-595 AVAAEEGEHD
+595 AVAAEGEENGHD
-605 THAEEGHHSPA
+605 SEHSADAHHGHSPA
-616 HKIAMVLSIC
+616 HLIAMILSII
-626 VAGLGILFSWLFY
+626 VAGLGILLSWLFY
-639 HKRTLS
+639 HKRRLS
-645 AESVATSFRPLYNLF
+645 AEAVSTTFRPVYNLF
-660 WHKYYFDEFY
+660 WNKYYFDEFY
-670 NGVLVALTV
+670 DGVLVALTV
-679 WKARLFAQFDGS
+679 WKSRLFAHFDGS
-691 VVDGIVNGVGRLTRD
+691 VVDGIVNGVGTVTRD
-706 ILAAF
+706 VFAAF
-711 IGFFDNRVVDGTVN
+711 TGFFDNSVIDGLVN
-725 RVAQVTWAVG
+725 RIAEVTWTLG
-735 GRIRRI
+735 GRIRRL

-752 VLAGIVLLILIFRA
+752 VIGGIVLIILIFRV

>member
-1 MVIPLISLILLC
+1 MVVPLISIILLC

-23 LSLAKLRFPR
+23 LGLANRRFPR
-33 QDYLSTAAMLIGLVC
+33 QDYLSTAAMLIALAC
-48 SLLLLQEVVPEP
+48 SFLLLREVVPSPE
-60 APHTVEW
+60 AHTVDW
-67 ISLGSVTFSMGF
+67 LSLGGVTFSMGF
-79 YLDSVTAI
+79 YLDSVTVI

-103 IGYMHGDAR
+103 MGYMHGDPR
-112 YPRFFAFLSLFSFSM
+112 YPRFFAYLSLFSFSM

-168 KAFLTTRVGDI
+168 KAFLTTRVGDV

-190 KFRTLSL
+190 KFQTLSL

-206 AASLTTGDMVWL
+206 AASQLTTGDMVWL

-233 AQVPLHTW
+233 AQMPLHTW

-291 ALIAATIAIVRFD
+291 ALVAATIAIVRFD

-319 MMLGIGAGSYVAG
+319 MMLAIGAGSYVAG

-360 HAHHSGDEHASHDSG
+360 HAHAHDDEHD
-375 HEHGD
+375 HEH
-380 HGVADGVAG
+380 ADG
-389 APQSGETTLS
+389 EEHIL
-399 GSDIP
+399 GSEIP
-404 ADQDM
+404 PDQDM

-414 LRRKMPIT
+414 LRHKMPIT
-422 FATMLIAT
+422 FITMLIAT

-454 ERAME
+454 GRAME
-459 WGSVHHYILFGI
+459 WNSVHHYILFGM
-471 ALFAAGITAFYMFRL
+471 ALCAAGITAFYMFRL

-507 PKVMTVPLIVLAL
+507 PRSMTVPLLILAF
-520 LSFPVVNILWFNDA
+520 LSLPVVNILWFNEA
-534 YVTPPAQ
+534 YVKPPPQ

-547 QHAGIIDD
+547 QHAYV
-555 SIVTETQQREK
+555 S
-566 VAGAPQSGE
+566 PNS
-575 TTLFAFGFSK
+575 TTGGKGYTVSLFGV
-585 APTSFFGISE
+585 SE
-595 AVAAEEGEHD
+595 AVAAEEESGHSTD
-605 THAEEGHHSPA
+605 GTHADDGHHGHGPA
-616 HKIAMVLSIC
+616 HTIAMVLSII
-626 VAGLGILFSWLFY
+626 VAGLGIFLSWLFY
-639 HKRTLS
+639 HRRTLS
-645 AESVATSFRPLYNLF
+645 AESVATTCRPLYNLF

-670 NGVLVALTV
+670 DGVLVALTV

-691 VVDGIVNGVGRLTRD
+691 VVDGIVNGVGFVTRD
-706 ILAAF
+706 LLAAF
-711 IGFFDNRVVDGTVN
+711 TGAFDNRVVDGIVN

>member
-13 PLAAFAIFGL
+13 PLAAFAVFGL
-23 LSLAKLRFPR
+23 MSLARRSVPR
-33 QDYLSTAAMLIGLVC
+33 QDYLSTAAMLIALVC
-48 SLLLLQEVVPEP
+48 SLLLLQHVVPNP
-60 APHTVEW
+60 SPHTVEW
-67 ISLGSVTFSMGF
+67 IAIGNVSFSMGF

-103 IGYMHGDAR
+103 MGYMHGDAR

-190 KFRTLSL
+190 KFDTLAL
-197 YGEGGIFAL
+197 YGEEGIFTQ
-206 AASLTTGDMVWL
+206 AAGLNTGDMVWL
-218 SIAGVLIFCGAIGKS
+218 SIAGILIFCGAIGKS

-272 FPILTETSSLV
+272 FPILTETSSLA
-283 IAYVGGIT
+283 IAYIGGIT
-291 ALIAATIAIVRFD
+291 ALVAATIAIVRFD

-319 MMLGIGAGSYVAG
+319 MMLGIGVGSYVAG

-360 HAHHSGDEHASHDSG
+360 HAHNHDEHDAHEPAHAGADG
-375 HEHGD
+375 HEHTHEHGD
-380 HGVADGVAG
+380 SELVHAHG
-389 APQSGETTLS
+389 SE
-399 GSDIP
+399 IP
-404 ADQDM
+404 PDQDM

-414 LRRKMPIT
+414 LRHKMPIT

-430 LSISGVPFIFSGF
+430 LSISGVPVLFSGF

-459 WGSVHHYILFGI
+459 WNSVHHYLLFGI

-486 IFMTFFGEP
+486 LFMTFFGEP

-507 PKVMTVPLIVLAL
+507 PKVMTVPLLVLAV
-520 LSFPVVNILWFNDA
+520 LSFPIVNKLWFNDA
-534 YVTPPAQ
+534 YVTPPKQ
-541 PHLHAP
+541 PHVHAP
-547 QHAGIIDD
+547 AHAGLQSVPTRDGIARLQNTQD
-555 SIVTETQQREK
+555 SKGTF
-566 VAGAPQSGE
+566 S
-575 TTLFAFGFSK
+575 LFGV
-585 APTSFFGISE
+585 SE
-595 AVAAEEGEHD
+595 ALADEKTAVEDGAHD
-605 THAEEGHHSPA
+605 THADEGHHGHSPA
-616 HKIAMVLSIC
+616 HNIAMVLSII
-626 VAGLGILFSWLFY
+626 VAGLGILLSWLFY

-645 AESVATSFRPLYNLF
+645 AASVATTFRPLYNLF
-660 WHKYYFDEFY
+660 WNKYYFDEFY

-691 VVDGIVNGVGRLTRD
+691 VVDGIVNGVGRVTRD
-706 ILAAF
+706 GLAAF
-711 IGFFDNRVVDGTVN
+711 TGAFDNRVVDGIVN
-725 RVAQVTWAVG
+725 RVAQVTWAMG

-741 QTGAIQTYLFV
+741 QTGAIQTYLLV
-752 VLAGIVLLILIFRA
+752 VLAGIVALILIFRA

>member
-1 MVIPLISLILLC
+1 MVVPLISLILLC
-13 PLAAFAIFGL
+13 PLAAFAVFGL
-23 LSLAKLRFPR
+23 LGLGKRSFPR
-33 QDYLSTAAMLIGLVC
+33 QDYLSTAAMLIALAC
-48 SLLLLQEVVPEP
+48 SLLLLREVVPNPES
-60 APHTVEW
+60 HTVKW
-67 ISLGSVTFSMGF
+67 LSLGSVTFSMGF

-103 IGYMHGDAR
+103 MGYMHGDPR
-112 YPRFFAFLSLFSFSM
+112 YPRFFAYLSLFSFSM

-153 IGFWFEKD
+153 IGFWFEKN
-161 SAANACK
+161 SAADACK
-168 KAFLTTRVGDI
+168 KAFLTTRVGDV

-190 KFRTLSL
+190 KFKTLSL
-197 YGEGGIFAL
+197 YGEGGIFTL
-206 AASLTTGDMVWL
+206 AASLNAGDMAWL

-272 FPILTETSSLV
+272 FPILTEASSLV
-283 IAYVGGIT
+283 IAYIGGIT
-291 ALIAATIAIVRFD
+291 AIIAATIAIVRFD

-309 AYSTISQLGY
+309 AYSTVSQLGY

-360 HAHHSGDEHASHDSG
+360 HAHAHGDEDDHAHSQDSHQ
-375 HEHGD
+375 
-380 HGVADGVAG
+380 
-389 APQSGETTLS
+389 QSAVSSQQESVTSSDTSLLTTES
-399 GSDIP
+399 RQPTAIP
-404 ADQDM
+404 EIPPDQDM

-414 LRRKMPIT
+414 LRHKMPIT
-422 FATMLIAT
+422 FITMLVAT
-430 LSISGVPFIFSGF
+430 LSISGVPFVFSGF
-443 WSKDAILGGVL
+443 WSKDAILAGVL
-454 ERAME
+454 GRAME
-459 WGSVHHYILFGI
+459 WNSVHHYLLFGM
-471 ALFAAGITAFYMFRL
+471 ALLAAGITAFYMFRL

-507 PKVMTVPLIVLAL
+507 PKSMTVPLLILAVLSL
-520 LSFPVVNILWFNDA
+520 PIVNIGWFNED
-534 YVTPPAQ
+534 YVKPPEQ

-547 QHAGIIDD
+547 QHAKVSPD
-555 SIVTETQQREK
+555 SE
-566 VAGAPQSGE
+566 AN
-575 TTLFAFGFSK
+575 K
-585 APTSFFGISE
+585 AELALSFFGVSE
-595 AVAAEEGEHD
+595 AVAAEEAGHD
-605 THAEEGHHSPA
+605 THGAHADDGHHGHGPA
-616 HKIAMVLSIC
+616 HTIAMVLSIC

-639 HKRTLS
+639 HRRSLS
-645 AESVATSFRPLYNLF
+645 AESVATTFRPLYNLF

-679 WKARLFAQFDGS
+679 WKARLFAQFDGTI
-691 VVDGIVNGVGRLTRD
+691 VDGIVNGVGKVTRD
-706 ILAAF
+706 ILAVF
-711 IGFFDNRVVDGTVN
+711 IGIFDNRVVDGIVN
-725 RVAQVTWAVG
+725 RVAEVTWSIG

>member
-1 MVIPLISLILLC
+1 MTILLISLILLC

-23 LSLAKLRFPR
+23 SGLAKRSFPR
-33 QDYLSTAAMLIGLVC
+33 QDYLSTAAMLIALVC
-48 SLLLLQEVVPEP
+48 SLLLLQEVVPDPE
-60 APHTVEW
+60 PHTVQW
-67 ISLGSVTFSMGF
+67 LSLGSVTFSMGF

-103 IGYMHGDAR
+103 MGYMHGDPR

-161 SAANACK
+161 SAADACK
-168 KAFLTTRVGDI
+168 KAFLTTRVGDV

-190 KFRTLSL
+190 KFDTLSL
-197 YGEGGIFAL
+197 YGEGGIFAQ
-206 AASLTTGDMVWL
+206 AASQLNTGDMVWL
-218 SIAGVLIFCGAIGKS
+218 SVAGVLIFCGAVGKS

-283 IAYVGGIT
+283 IAYIGGIT
-291 ALIAATIAIVRFD
+291 AIIAATIAIVRFD

-309 AYSTISQLGY
+309 AYSTVSQLGY
-319 MMLGIGAGSYVAG
+319 MMLGIGVGSYVAG

-360 HAHHSGDEHASHDSG
+360 HGHGHDDEHG
-375 HEHGD
+375 HEHND
-380 HGVADGVAG
+380 HDAHGHDHDEDHASEHA
-389 APQSGETTLS
+389 L
-399 GSDIP
+399 GSEIP
-404 ADQDM
+404 PDQDM

-414 LRRKMPIT
+414 LRHKMPIT
-422 FATMLIAT
+422 FITMLIAT

-443 WSKDAILGGVL
+443 WSKDAILAGVL
-454 ERAME
+454 GRAME
-459 WGSVHHYILFGI
+459 WNSVHHYLLFGM

-507 PKVMTVPLIVLAL
+507 PKSMTVPLLVLAV
-520 LSFPVVNILWFNDA
+520 LSFPVVNTLWFNAD
-534 YVTPPAQ
+534 YVKPPAQ

-547 QHAGIIDD
+547 THAHVSPD
-555 SIVTETQQREK
+555 SK
-566 VAGAPQSGE
+566 VGEAGL
-575 TTLFAFGFSK
+575 TLSL
-585 APTSFFGISE
+585 FGISE

-605 THAEEGHHSPA
+605 THGAHGDDAHHGHGPA
-616 HKIAMVLSIC
+616 HTIAMVLSII
-626 VAGLGILFSWLFY
+626 VAGLGILLSWLFY
-639 HKRTLS
+639 HRRTLS
-645 AESVATSFRPLYNLF
+645 AGSVATTFRPLYTLF

-670 NGVLVALTV
+670 NGVLVAATV
-679 WKARLFAQFDGS
+679 WKSRLFAQFDGTI
-691 VVDGIVNGVGRLTRD
+691 VDGIVNGVGTVTRD
-706 ILAAF
+706 ILAVF
-711 IGFFDNRVVDGTVN
+711 VGVFDNRIVDGLVN
-725 RVAQVTWAVG
+725 RVAEVTWSIG
-735 GRIRRI
+735 GKVRRI

>member
-1 MVIPLISLILLC
+1 MVVLLISIILLC
-13 PLAAFAIFGL
+13 PLAAFAIFALLGL
-23 LSLAKLRFPR
+23 ARQNFPR
-33 QDYLSTAAMLIGLVC
+33 QDYLSTAAMLVALIC
-48 SLLLLQEVVPEP
+48 SLLLLQEVVPDP
-60 APHTVEW
+60 KPHTVDW
-67 ISLGSVTFSMGF
+67 ITLGKTTFSMGF
-79 YLDSVTAI
+79 YLDSVTVI

-103 IGYMHGDAR
+103 IGYMHGDPR
-112 YPRFFAFLSLFSFSM
+112 YPRFFAYLSLFSFSM

-168 KAFLTTRVGDI
+168 KAFLTTRVGDV
-179 GMFIGMMMLFT
+179 GMFIGMMMLFAEF
-190 KFRTLSL
+190 KTLSL
-197 YGEGGIFAL
+197 YGDGGIFEAVTIL
-206 AASLTTGDMVWL
+206 NPGQITWL
-218 SIAGVLIFCGAIGKS
+218 SIAGILIFCGAVGKS

-272 FPILTETSSLV
+272 FPILTPGSSLV

-291 ALIAATIAIVRFD
+291 AIVAATIAIVRFD

-309 AYSTISQLGY
+309 AYSTVSQLGY
-319 MMLGIGAGSYVAG
+319 MMLALGVGSYVAG

-360 HAHHSGDEHASHDSG
+360 HAHHDEEHVDNEDEEHEHDDHSLV
-375 HEHGD
+375 HEHG
-380 HGVADGVAG
+380 
-389 APQSGETTLS
+389 SE
-399 GSDIP
+399 IP
-404 ADQDM
+404 PDQDM

-422 FATMLIAT
+422 FITMLIAT

-443 WSKDAILGGVL
+443 WSKDKILAGVL

-459 WGSVHHYILFGI
+459 WNSAHHYILFII
-471 ALFAAGITAFYMFRL
+471 ALGAAGITAFYMFRL
-486 IFMTFFGEP
+486 IFMTFFGQP
-495 RNQEMHDMAHES
+495 RNQEMHNMAHES
-507 PKVMTVPLIVLAL
+507 PLVMTVPLIVLAI
-520 LSFPVVNILWFNDA
+520 LSFPVVNTLWFNKD
-534 YVTPPAQ
+534 YVKPPEQ
-541 PHLHAP
+541 YHIHPP
-547 QHAGIIDD
+547 QHAQIIPD
-555 SIVTETQQREK
+555 SKT
-566 VAGAPQSGE
+566 GE
-575 TTLFAFGFSK
+575 TNFGISI
-585 APTSFFGISE
+585 FGISE
-595 AVAAEEGEHD
+595 AFAVEEGAHD
-605 THAEEGHHSPA
+605 TEHAYDAHHGHSPA
-616 HKIAMVLSIC
+616 HTIAMVLSIC
-626 VAGLGILFSWLFY
+626 VAGLGILLSWLFY
-639 HKRTLS
+639 HRRTLS
-645 AESVATSFRPLYNLF
+645 AESVATTFRPVYNLF
-660 WHKYYFDEFY
+660 WNKYYFDEFY

-679 WKARLFAQFDGS
+679 WKSRLFAQFDGS
-691 VVDGIVNGVGRLTRD
+691 VVDGIVNGVGTITRD
-706 ILAAF
+706 IFAAF
-711 IGFFDNRVVDGTVN
+711 IGFFDNRIVDGIVN
-725 RVAQVTWAVG
+725 RVADVTWAVG

-741 QTGAIQTYLFV
+741 QTGAIQTYLIV
-752 VLAGIVLLILIFRA
+752 VLGGIVLIILIFRA

>member
-1 MVIPLISLILLC
+1 MVVPLISIILLC

-23 LSLAKLRFPR
+23 LGLANRRFPR
-33 QDYLSTAAMLIGLVC
+33 QDYLSTAAMLIALAC
-48 SLLLLQEVVPEP
+48 SFLLLREVVPSPE
-60 APHTVEW
+60 AHTVDW
-67 ISLGSVTFSMGF
+67 LSLGGVTFAMGF
-79 YLDSVTAI
+79 YLDSVTVI

-103 IGYMHGDAR
+103 MGYMHGDPR
-112 YPRFFAFLSLFSFSM
+112 YPRFFAYLSLFSFSM

-168 KAFLTTRVGDI
+168 KAFLTTRVGDV
-179 GMFIGMMMLFT
+179 GMFVGMMMLFT
-190 KFRTLSL
+190 KFKTLSL

-206 AASLTTGDMVWL
+206 AANLNTGDMVWL

-233 AQVPLHTW
+233 AQMPLHTW

-291 ALIAATIAIVRFD
+291 ALVAATIAIVRFD

-319 MMLGIGAGSYVAG
+319 MMLAIGAGSYVAG

-360 HAHHSGDEHASHDSG
+360 HAHAHDDEEHDHEHADG
-375 HEHGD
+375 EEHI
-380 HGVADGVAG
+380 
-389 APQSGETTLS
+389 L
-399 GSDIP
+399 GSEIP
-404 ADQDM
+404 PDQDM

-414 LRRKMPIT
+414 LRHKMPIT
-422 FATMLIAT
+422 FITMLIAT

-454 ERAME
+454 GRAME
-459 WGSVHHYILFGI
+459 WNSVHHYILFGM
-471 ALFAAGITAFYMFRL
+471 ALCAAGITAFYMFRL

-495 RNQEMHDMAHES
+495 RNQEMHNMAHES
-507 PKVMTVPLIVLAL
+507 PMSMTVPLLILAVLSL
-520 LSFPVVNILWFNDA
+520 PIVNILWFNET
-534 YVTPPAQ
+534 YVKPPPQ

-547 QHAGIIDD
+547 QHAYLSPD
-555 SIVTETQQREK
+555 SNT
-566 VAGAPQSGE
+566 SGKGY
-575 TTLFAFGFSK
+575 TVSLFGV
-585 APTSFFGISE
+585 SE
-595 AVAAEEGEHD
+595 AVAAEDD
-605 THAEEGHHSPA
+605 THSTHADDGHHGHHGPA
-616 HKIAMVLSIC
+616 HTIAMVLSII
-626 VAGLGILFSWLFY
+626 VAGLGIFLSWLFY
-639 HKRTLS
+639 HRRTLS
-645 AESVATSFRPLYNLF
+645 AESVATTCRPLHNLF

-670 NGVLVALTV
+670 DGVLVALTV

-691 VVDGIVNGVGRLTRD
+691 VVDGIVNGVGFVTRD
-706 ILAAF
+706 LLAAF
-711 IGFFDNRVVDGTVN
+711 TGAFDNRVVDGIVN

-752 VLAGIVLLILIFRA
+752 VLAGIVLLILVFRV

>member
-1 MVIPLISLILLC
+1 MVVPLISLILLC
-13 PLAAFAIFGL
+13 PLAAFAVFGL
-23 LSLAKLRFPR
+23 LGLANRRFPR
-33 QDYLSTAAMLIGLVC
+33 QDYLSTAAMLIALAC
-48 SLLLLQEVVPEP
+48 SFLLLREVVPEP
-60 APHTVEW
+60 EAHTVNW
-67 ISLGSVTFSMGF
+67 VSLGSVTFSMGF

-103 IGYMHGDAR
+103 MGYMHGDPR
-112 YPRFFAFLSLFSFSM
+112 YPRFFAYLSLFSFSM

-168 KAFLTTRVGDI
+168 KAFLTTRVGDV

-190 KFRTLSL
+190 KFQTLSL

-206 AASLTTGDMVWL
+206 AASQLTTGDMVWL

-233 AQVPLHTW
+233 AQMPLHTW

-291 ALIAATIAIVRFD
+291 ALVAATIAIVRFD

-319 MMLGIGAGSYVAG
+319 MMLAIGAGSYVAG

-360 HAHHSGDEHASHDSG
+360 HAHEHDDEHHAHG
-375 HEHGD
+375 HEHNENTD
-380 HGVADGVAG
+380 TAHG
-389 APQSGETTLS
+389 L
-399 GSDIP
+399 GSEIP
-404 ADQDM
+404 PDQDM

-414 LRRKMPIT
+414 LRHKMPIT
-422 FATMLIAT
+422 FITMLIAT

-443 WSKDAILGGVL
+443 WSKDAVLAGVL
-454 ERAME
+454 GRAME
-459 WGSVHHYILFGI
+459 WNSVHHYILFI
-471 ALFAAGITAFYMFRL
+471 MALSAAGITAFYMFRL

-507 PKVMTVPLIVLAL
+507 PLSMTVPLLILAALSLPIVNT
-520 LSFPVVNILWFNDA
+520 FWFNAD
-534 YVTPPAQ
+534 YVKPPQQ

-547 QHAGIIDD
+547 THA
-555 SIVTETQQREK
+555 Q
-566 VAGAPQSGE
+566 VAPDTKTGGTGFALS
-575 TTLFAFGFSK
+575 LFGV
-585 APTSFFGISE
+585 SE
-595 AVAAEEGEHD
+595 AVAAEEDAGHGTQD
-605 THAEEGHHSPA
+605 AHADDGHHGHGPA
-616 HKIAMVLSIC
+616 HTIAMILSIC
-626 VAGLGILFSWLFY
+626 VAGLGILLSWLFY
-639 HKRTLS
+639 HRRTLS
-645 AESVATSFRPLYNLF
+645 AESVATTFRPVYNLF

-670 NGVLVALTV
+670 DGVLVALTV
-679 WKARLFAQFDGS
+679 WKARLFAQFDGT
-691 VVDGIVNGVGRLTRD
+691 VVDGIVNGVGVVTRD

-711 IGFFDNRVVDGTVN
+711 TGAFDNRVVDGIVN

-766 L
+766 F

>member
-1 MVIPLISLILLC
+1 MVVPLISLILLC
-13 PLAAFAIFGL
+13 PLAAFAVFGL
-23 LSLAKLRFPR
+23 LGLANRRFPR
-33 QDYLSTAAMLIGLVC
+33 QDYLSTAAMLIALAC
-48 SLLLLQEVVPEP
+48 SFLLLREVVPEP
-60 APHTVEW
+60 EAHTVNW
-67 ISLGSVTFSMGF
+67 VSLGSVTFSMGF

-103 IGYMHGDAR
+103 MGYMHGDPR
-112 YPRFFAFLSLFSFSM
+112 YPRFFAYLSLFSFSM

-168 KAFLTTRVGDI
+168 KAFLTTRVGDV

-190 KFRTLSL
+190 KFQTLSL

-206 AASLTTGDMVWL
+206 AASQLTTGDMVWL

-233 AQVPLHTW
+233 AQMPLHTW

-291 ALIAATIAIVRFD
+291 ALVAATIAIVRFD

-319 MMLGIGAGSYVAG
+319 MMLAIGAGSYVAG

-360 HAHHSGDEHASHDSG
+360 HAHGHDDEHA
-375 HEHGD
+375 HEHGED
-380 HGVADGVAG
+380 PDTEHV
-389 APQSGETTLS
+389 L
-399 GSDIP
+399 GSEIP
-404 ADQDM
+404 PDQDM

-414 LRRKMPIT
+414 LRHKMPIT
-422 FATMLIAT
+422 FITMLIAT

-443 WSKDAILGGVL
+443 WSKDAVLAGVL
-454 ERAME
+454 GRAME
-459 WGSVHHYILFGI
+459 WNSVHHYILFI
-471 ALFAAGITAFYMFRL
+471 MALSAAGITAFYMFRL

-507 PKVMTVPLIVLAL
+507 PLSMTVPLLILAALSLPIVNT
-520 LSFPVVNILWFNDA
+520 FWFNAD
-534 YVTPPAQ
+534 YVKPPQQ

-547 QHAGIIDD
+547 THA
-555 SIVTETQQREK
+555 Q
-566 VAGAPQSGE
+566 VAPDTKTGGTGFALS
-575 TTLFAFGFSK
+575 LFGV
-585 APTSFFGISE
+585 SE
-595 AVAAEEGEHD
+595 AVAAEEDAGHGTQD
-605 THAEEGHHSPA
+605 AHADDGHHGHGPA
-616 HKIAMVLSIC
+616 HTIAMILSIC
-626 VAGLGILFSWLFY
+626 VAGLGILLSWLFY
-639 HKRTLS
+639 HRRTLS
-645 AESVATSFRPLYNLF
+645 AESVATTFRPVYNLF

-670 NGVLVALTV
+670 DGVLVALTV
-679 WKARLFAQFDGS
+679 WKARLFAQFDGT
-691 VVDGIVNGVGRLTRD
+691 VVDGIVNGVGVVTRD

-711 IGFFDNRVVDGTVN
+711 TGAFDNRVVDGIVN

-766 L
+766 F